1 MFFLI
6 VLGISNRDA
15 CFQRKFHFYYSIIS
29 EQFMYRQ
36 RLVFES
42 EVSVKAVYSRF
53 RKLYETVGVFLLLI
67 LFFKSRG
74 RQFNRGYHKNGCDN
88 QDYAYSRQQII
99 WVSPSS
105 IKN

>member
-1 MFFLI
+1 MVFLI
-6 VLGISNRDA
+6 VLGISDLDA

-42 EVSVKAVYSRF
+42 EVSVKAIYSRF
-53 RKLYETVGVFLLLI
+53 RKLYTTGEFSLLT

-88 QDYAYSRQQII
+88 QDHAYSRQQII